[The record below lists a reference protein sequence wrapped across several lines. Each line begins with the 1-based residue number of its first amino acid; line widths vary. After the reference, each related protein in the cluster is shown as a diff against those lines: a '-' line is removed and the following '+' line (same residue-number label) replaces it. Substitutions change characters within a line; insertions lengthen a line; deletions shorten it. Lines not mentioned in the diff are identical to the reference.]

1 MEIAIGILDIVRKQ
15 YGFRDAIANS
25 IAWISL
31 SFPVFIHANV
41 KCIFASTLYQELNP
55 DIVYQDTMVWKL
67 YRSVVIFNKY
77 KTFSVLIYSY
87 INTSGNWENE
97 KLCGNTTPEGRSVFT
112 QFRVFPISTSV
123 DITVYQYGKNVLYLF
138 YNIAQR
144 NIKKEI
150 FRRFRVDIE
159 LYQHGS

>member
-1 MEIAIGILDIVRKQ
+1 MRPG
-15 YGFRDAIANS
+15 
-25 IAWISL
+25 
-31 SFPVFIHANV
+31 
-41 KCIFASTLYQELNP
+41 
-55 DIVYQDTMVWKL
+55 
-67 YRSVVIFNKY
+67 RSQTGMRINKY

-97 KLCGNTTPEGRSVFT
+97 KLCGNSTPEGRSVFT
-112 QFRVFPISTSV
+112 QFRVFPISTSA

-144 NIKKEI
+144 NIKKET